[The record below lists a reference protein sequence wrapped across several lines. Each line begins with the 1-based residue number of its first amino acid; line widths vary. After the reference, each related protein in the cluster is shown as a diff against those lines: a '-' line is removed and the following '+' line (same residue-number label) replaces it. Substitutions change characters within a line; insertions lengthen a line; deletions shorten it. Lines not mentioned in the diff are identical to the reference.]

1 MWPAVFGTGVYGGY
15 FGAAQGVILMGVLGI
30 GIAESLQRLNGL
42 KNVLAGIV
50 NAVAGLLF
58 ILVADVDWTVVAL
71 IAVGSVIG
79 GQIGATV
86 GRRLSP
92 PVLRVV
98 IVVVGLV
105 ALTVFLLR

>member
-1 MWPAVFGTGVYGGY
+1 VLGTGVYGGY

-30 GIAESLQRLNGL
+30 GIADGLQRLNAL
-42 KNVLAGIV
+42 KNVLAGVV

-58 ILVADVDWTVVAL
+58 ILVADVDWTVVLL

-79 GQIGATV
+79 GQLGATV
-86 GRRLSP
+86 GRRLP
-92 PVLRVV
+92 PAVLRVV

-105 ALTVFLLR
+105 ALTVFLVK

>member
-1 MWPAVFGTGVYGGY
+1 MYGGY

-50 NAVAGLLF
+50 NGVAGCCSSWWPTSTGPSSL
-58 ILVADVDWTVVAL
+58 L

-92 PVLRVV
+92 VVLRVV

-105 ALTVFLLR
+105 ALTVFLVR